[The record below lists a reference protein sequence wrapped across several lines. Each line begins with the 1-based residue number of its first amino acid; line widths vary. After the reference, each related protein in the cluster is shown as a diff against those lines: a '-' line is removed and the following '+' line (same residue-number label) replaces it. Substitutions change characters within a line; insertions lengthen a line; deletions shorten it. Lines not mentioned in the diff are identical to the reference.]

1 MGVSCFPVL
10 PQGLGG
16 AGHAGRQSFVIGSR
30 WEGAGKRD
38 RAGGRVGSRAAEL
51 VGRALED
58 GEQTLSPSS
67 GILSPSQEGLG
78 PEGAAEDTAE
88 GAKCG
93 RSI

>member
-1 MGVSCFPVL
+1 MGVSCLPVL

-38 RAGGRVGSRAAEL
+38 RAGGGQQGSRAL
-51 VGRALED
+51 GRAVED

-67 GILSPSQEGLG
+67 GILNPSQEGHCRGSQAWEAQCLL
-78 PEGAAEDTAE
+78 DQ
-88 GAKCG
+88 
-93 RSI
+93 R